1 MRGGPAVLWGV
12 VTSPG
17 IMCPRVDSVVP
28 LPTHPAVAFKSTEPY
43 LLDYVTLDLHQ
54 AIQEQGFQAP
64 LQMENSPRH
73 RTVVAVK
80 PKQ

>member
-1 MRGGPAVLWGV
+1 M
-12 VTSPG
+12 
-17 IMCPRVDSVVP
+17 P
-28 LPTHPAVAFKSTEPY
+28 LHIHPAVAFKSTEPY

-54 AIQEQGFQAP
+54 AIKDQGFRAP

-80 PKQ
+80 PNPKQ